1 MKVRLRVLEN
11 GPRVRI
17 RQPRAG
23 ERGIWVVRGRVAG
36 SGLTDPAYDLYHERT
51 AACASCAAPD
61 SGWSAPRPCVPVAA
75 RTHIGTG
82 HDSPNGFAS
91 PPSRL
96 GRQVQQE
103 AAR

>member
-36 SGLTDPAYDLYHERT
+36 SGLTDPAYDLHHERT
-51 AACASCAAPD
+51 AAC
-61 SGWSAPRPCVPVAA
+61 GWSAPRPCVPVAA